1 MQSGFVITSNQIIW
15 FCSFVAGLY
24 GVWKIVKE
32 ILKPNKDLK
41 AVVQKHDELLGNDN
55 KRLLDVEES
64 NQMILR
70 TLLVLINHEIT
81 GNGIEKMK
89 QARDDLQEYLIGK

>member
-1 MQSGFVITSNQIIW
+1 MPGFMITSEELIW
-15 FCSFVAGLY
+15 FCTFVGGIWGL
-24 GVWKIVKE
+24 WKIVKE
-32 ILKPNKDLK
+32 IKKPNDDLK
-41 AVVQKHDELLGNDN
+41 ATVEEHDDLLASDN
-55 KRLLDVEES
+55 RRLSEVEES

-89 QARDDLQEYLIGK
+89 QTRDELQDYLISK